1 METASPAPDEPVI
14 RKFERIIINGVK
26 YELLLTS
33 KRIIITESL
42 SGTVRRD
49 AEYSKI
55 VLANLGVNN
64 LQEPEIS
71 LTIAVDGGELETE
84 ELFFV
89 HMPAG
94 QNVQAADKCMDL
106 LKDQGVTV
114 RRSTALAQM
123 GPPSRTKAFTPSD
136 KISADRPA
144 VPDFSVFGPT
154 YSKTNV
160 PDNEP
165 RGVLASPLVAGGLV
179 LAVIIMIIAIAFI
192 GGFPG
197 SQISPPATPVMTP
210 DAMNIGTTSPTPV
223 STPVL
228 TAEPTLQHPVT
239 PAPPPIPEN
248 GIWLYVS
255 SPGNYI
261 GWIKAKGW
269 TSEIN
274 ATGTTLTQI
283 VTQNTLIEGS
293 VEKTDGTGNPLEV
306 KLYNG
311 GEPVF
316 EESLTK
322 PYGMIQVRQTVGPAI
337 IKNPS
342 STPVPTLTG
351 QIIPT
356 PDPAILQK
364 QIPIQGVFVRVSY
377 NGEFSGTI
385 STHGIEQ
392 KVSGSGDQFYQLSL
406 VSGQIDGFMEKLDGS
421 DRSLVI
427 QIYRDGALITT
438 ASTAKPNGLVELHIV
453 V

>member
-1 METASPAPDEPVI
+1 METGSPAPDEPVI
-14 RKFERIIINGVK
+14 RKFERIIINGVR

-33 KRIIITESL
+33 KRIIITEAL
-42 SGTVRRD
+42 TGTVRRN
-49 AEYSKI
+49 AEYSEI

-71 LTIAVDGGELETE
+71 LSFAVGGGELETE

-89 HMPAG
+89 HLPAG

-106 LKDQGVTV
+106 LKDQGVPV
-114 RRSTALAQM
+114 RRRTDLAHM

-136 KISADRPA
+136 RIPAGRAA

-154 YSKTNV
+154 YTKTSV

-165 RGVLASPLVAGGLV
+165 RGVLASPLVVGGIVIAVILMIVAIAAIGGLP
-179 LAVIIMIIAIAFI
+179 
-192 GGFPG
+192 GGQKSPAATAEVTPG
-197 SQISPPATPVMTP
+197 MTVSTTVPTPVATPVYTVE
-210 DAMNIGTTSPTPV
+210 PTPQ
-223 STPVL
+223 
-228 TAEPTLQHPVT
+228 APVT
-239 PAPPPIPEN
+239 LAPPPIPEN
-248 GIWLYVS
+248 GIWLYVT

-261 GWIKAKGW
+261 GWIKAGGW

-274 ATGTTLTQI
+274 ATGTSLTQI
-283 VTQNTLIEGS
+283 ATQNTLIEGS

-311 GEPVF
+311 GDPVF

-322 PYGMIQVRQTVGPAI
+322 PYGMIQVRQDVGPAI
-337 IKNPS
+337 IRNPS
-342 STPVPTLTG
+342 ATPVPNLTV
-351 QIIPT
+351 QMIPT

-364 QIPIQGVFVRVSY
+364 QIPSAGVFVRVSY
-377 NGEFSGTI
+377 DGEFSGTI

-406 VSGQIDGFMEKLDGS
+406 VSGQVDGFMEKLDGS
-421 DRSLVI
+421 DRNLVI

-438 ASTAKPNGLVELHIV
+438 ASTAKPNGLVELHTKI
-453 V
+453 

>member
-1 METASPAPDEPVI
+1 METGSPAPDEPVI
-14 RKFERIIINGVK
+14 RKFDRIIINGVRH
-26 YELLLTS
+26 ELLLTS
-33 KRIIITESL
+33 KRIIITGAL
-42 SGTVRRD
+42 TGTVRRN
-49 AEYSKI
+49 AEYSEI

-71 LTIAVDGGELETE
+71 LSFAVGGGELETE

-89 HMPAG
+89 HLPAG

-106 LKDQGVTV
+106 LKDQGVPV
-114 RRSTALAQM
+114 RRSTTLAQM

-136 KISADRPA
+136 RISAGRPA

-165 RGVLASPLVAGGLV
+165 REVLASPLVVGGLV
-179 LAVIIMIIAIAFI
+179 LAVIIMIVAIAAI
-192 GGFPG
+192 GGLPG
-197 SQISPPATPVMTP
+197 GGKTLPVTSVVTPAMTIATTAPTPVATPVYT
-210 DAMNIGTTSPTPV
+210 IEPTPQ
-223 STPVL
+223 P
-228 TAEPTLQHPVT
+228 PVT

-261 GWIKAKGW
+261 GWIKAGGW

-274 ATGTTLTQI
+274 ATGTSLTQI
-283 VTQNTLIEGS
+283 ATQNTLIEGS
-293 VEKTDGTGNPLEV
+293 IEKTDGTGNPLEV

-311 GEPVF
+311 GDPVF

-322 PYGMIQVRQTVGPAI
+322 PYGMIQVRQTVGPTI

-342 STPVPTLTG
+342 ATPVPTPTVDT
-351 QIIPT
+351 IPT
-356 PDPAILQK
+356 PDPSIILK
-364 QIPIQGVFVRVSY
+364 PVPSPGVFVRVLY
-377 NGEFSGTI
+377 DGEFSGSV
-385 STHGIEQ
+385 STHGIER
-392 KVSGSGDQFYQLSL
+392 KVSGSGDQYYQVLATSTQQVDGIIEKPDGSGKSL
-406 VSGQIDGFMEKLDGS
+406 VVQLYKDGS
-421 DRSLVI
+421 
-427 QIYRDGALITT
+427 LITAYGT
-438 ASTAKPNGLVELHIV
+438 SKPYGVVEFHTV